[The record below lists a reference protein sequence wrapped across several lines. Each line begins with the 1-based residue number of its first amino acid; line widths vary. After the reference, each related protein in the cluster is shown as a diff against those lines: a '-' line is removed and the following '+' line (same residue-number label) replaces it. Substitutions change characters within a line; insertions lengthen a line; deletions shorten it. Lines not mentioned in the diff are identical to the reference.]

1 MELETDGYEEIG
13 KNCPS
18 PGMDLEEH
26 AKKPVRPTALQLV
39 SPKQGPSR
47 TLWSEIPEVINSE
60 ILCKLRL
67 RGVSLGQR

>member
-13 KNCPS
+13 KNCP
-18 PGMDLEEH
+18 PGMELEEH
-26 AKKPVRPTALQLV
+26 KKPVRPTALQLV

-60 ILCKLRL
+60 ILCK
-67 RGVSLGQR
+67 